1 MPYLV
6 RSLLLLLLLPG
17 LAQAEVIDRVV
28 AVVNDDL
35 ITLSELN
42 SEGALHFDKIRQQV
56 PPEQRAEILAA
67 ARQEI
72 LQGLIERKLIEQ
84 RAAKRGIEVSDE
96 EVDLQYYRMM
106 EQNNLSEEQ
115 FTAELAKAG
124 LTPAGYKKNLRSQI
138 LRQRL
143 LSIEIHSKVVV
154 TNEEIEE
161 YYHNEYGQSK
171 DDGLHILQIG
181 CQWGPGGK
189 SASQEEARRRAE
201 QLRGMVQAGENFQE
215 IAQSYSELPSASDGG
230 DIGVFKR
237 DELSPAMQEGLAD
250 LRPGE
255 ISELIEHNDS
265 FQFFKILSAK
275 SGNIITQAPLESV
288 REEIRD
294 LILQKKLKEKFD
306 NWLVLLRE
314 NSYIKEQL

>member
-1 MPYLV
+1 MPYLL
-6 RSLLLLLLLPG
+6 RTLLFLILLPG

-28 AVVNDDL
+28 AVVNDGL

-42 SEGALHFDKIRQQV
+42 SEGALHFDRIRQQV
-56 PPEQRAEILAA
+56 PPEQRAETLAA

-84 RAAKRGIEVSDE
+84 RAAERGIEVSDE

-106 EQNNLSEEQ
+106 EQNNLSEEE

-124 LTPAGYKKNLRSQI
+124 LTPAGYKKNLHSQI

-154 TNEEIEE
+154 TDEEIEE
-161 YYHNEYGQSK
+161 YYHNEYGQTK

-189 SASQEEARRRAE
+189 SASKEEARRRAR

-215 IAQSYSELPSASDGG
+215 IAQSYSELPSAADGG

-237 DELSPAMQEGLAD
+237 DELSPAMREGLAD

-265 FQFFKILSAK
+265 FQFFKVLSAK

-288 REEIRD
+288 HEEIRD
-294 LILQKKLKEKFD
+294 LILQRKLKEKFD
-306 NWLVLLRE
+306 KWLVLLRE